1 MASELRDFYLSIS
14 ILCAVG
20 LDSLRNATPCF
31 MFFSRRVHSEKWLK
45 DKKANLIPTMFASL
59 RRQGKV
65 DVLAREIKAMRKK
78 YPPAKFEP
86 FKPVKSSPKTP
97 RLEPKNTKRAAPAV
111 PKQNNKVPLALLR
124 QMGQRPETDT
134 DPRRSQTIETD
145 PLENKP
151 ILERR
156 KLQALVSLYHQ
167 SRSFITR
174 EELDEHIDNEFG
186 HAERLTMTRLHSYGS
201 KGLIYSLNERRN
213 TPTYTTSPPLFT
225 FDIDPKSGTT
235 RSRGLQVDRPQRL
248 AGVMYGTDERGE
260 PALEAVEEAIQRGGY
275 SGGIP
280 GRKGI

>member
-1 MASELRDFYLSIS
+1 
-14 ILCAVG
+14 
-20 LDSLRNATPCF
+20 
-31 MFFSRRVHSEKWLK
+31 MFFTRRVHSEKWSK

-65 DVLAREIKAMRKK
+65 DVLAKEIKAMRAK

-86 FKPVKSSPKTP
+86 FKPVKPPPKTP
-97 RLEPKNTKRAAPAV
+97 RLEPKNPKRAAPAV
-111 PKQNNKVPLALLR
+111 PARNSKVPLALLR
-124 QMGQRPETDT
+124 QMGQRPETDTDT

-174 EELDEHIDNEFG
+174 EGLDEHIDNEFG
-186 HAERLTMTRLHSYGS
+186 HAERLTMTRLYPYGS
-201 KGLIYSLNERRN
+201 ADLHNSLRERRT
-213 TPTYTTSPPLFT
+213 TPTYTTNPPLFT
-225 FDIDPKSGTT
+225 FDIDPKAGTT
-235 RSRGLQVDRPQRL
+235 RNRGLQVDRPQRL

-260 PALEAVEEAIQRGGY
+260 PALEAVEEAIRRGGF
-275 SGGIP
+275 SGGVL